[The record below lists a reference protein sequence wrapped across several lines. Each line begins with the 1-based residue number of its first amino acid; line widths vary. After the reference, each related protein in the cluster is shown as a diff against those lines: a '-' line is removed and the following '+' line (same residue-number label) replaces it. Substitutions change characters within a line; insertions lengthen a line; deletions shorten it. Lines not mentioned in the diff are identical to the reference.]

1 MSMLYREAEPD
12 QPRIPGYRLLR
23 CIGEGGMGSV
33 YEAEQENPPR
43 RIAVKML
50 RLWAFEKERSLRL
63 FQREAEAMGRLKHPG
78 VVTIYES
85 GIAPDGTPYLA
96 MELVRGRPLDRF
108 LRDEPPPASLRK
120 RDVLP
125 RLNLFLPICEA
136 ISYAHQNGVIHRD
149 IKPSNILLLD
159 MTEEADGVPSVKV
172 LDFGLARFSEG
183 SGGERTETGLVQ
195 GTLPYMSPEQV
206 QGQSSKI
213 DVRTDVYALGILLY
227 RMLTGQ
233 HPYMTDNADLM
244 TATAAILYSQP
255 KPFREISPRYD
266 EDLETI
272 TGKALAKSQEMRY
285 QSVAGLIADLRRYLA
300 DQPIVARPPS
310 AVYQIQ
316 KWISRNRVVFAAAA
330 AACAAL
336 VVFVSYAL
344 FQAARIR
351 VERDRANAEAATA
364 REVSSFLD
372 ELLRA
377 ADPYENDGKQPT
389 VRELLDRGKI
399 QIDEQLKDRPQVR
412 ARLLHTLG
420 RAYNT
425 VGPPSEAVRL
435 LREAVAIQT
444 QTGGPDSVERAETL
458 ASYASA
464 LYNSGDVKASVE
476 ADREAARIREKMLP
490 PTDPRVAD
498 SLNQWATGLLAL
510 EDYDAAEPIL
520 KRAIGLDRKAGRDRQ
535 SSHIWRLRS
544 LGVLYRKRGD
554 YAQSLQTMFDVF
566 GSLRPEDSK
575 LTESQ
580 IRNDLGIALNLMGR
594 WEEAALHLRTSS
606 RLVAELLGPDHAN
619 VALVDANLA
628 AGLNDQARYA
638 EAEAISRK
646 AAAIFRK
653 AMGRDSVAVWV
664 GLADALEGQGKLAE
678 AGDLRRKIQQMAAA
692 SDGKES
698 ISAAKADLQLGAW
711 HVKAG
716 RAAEGLK
723 LIESAHAMILKLAPK
738 SIDAVFAEEELG
750 KALAGVGR
758 SADAVRTLRSV
769 RERLAQ
775 RLGANHYRALRVASA
790 LRNMGA
796 ASL

>member
-1 MSMLYREAEPD
+1 
-12 QPRIPGYRLLR
+12 
-23 CIGEGGMGSV
+23 MGSV

-43 RIAVKML
+43 RVAVKLL
-50 RLWAFEKERSLRL
+50 RLWDFEKERSLRL
-63 FQREAEAMGRLKHPG
+63 FQREAEALGRLKHPG

-85 GIAPDGTPYLA
+85 GVAPDGTPYLA
-96 MELVRGRPLDRF
+96 MELGRGRPLDRY
-108 LRDEPPPASLRK
+108 LREEPPPETLRK
-120 RDVLP
+120 RDVLA

-149 IKPSNILLLD
+149 IKPSNILQLD
-159 MTEEADGVPSVKV
+159 MTEEADGAPSVKV

-206 QGQSSKI
+206 QGHSSKI

-233 HPYMTDNADLM
+233 HPYLVDNADLM

-255 KPFREISPRYD
+255 KSFREISPKYD

-285 QSVAGLIADLRRYLA
+285 QSVAGLIADLRRYIA
-300 DQPIVARPPS
+300 NQPIVARPPS
-310 AVYQIQ
+310 AAYQIR

-330 AACAAL
+330 TACVAL

-377 ADPYENDGKQPT
+377 ADPFENDGKQPT
-389 VRELLDRGKI
+389 VRELLDRGKV
-399 QIDEQLKDRPQVR
+399 QIDAQLKDRPQVR
-412 ARLLHTLG
+412 ARLLRTLG
-420 RAYNT
+420 KAYNT

-435 LREAVAIQT
+435 LREAVEIQT
-444 QTGGPDSVERAETL
+444 QISGPDSLERAETL
-458 ASYASA
+458 ANYASA
-464 LYNSGDVKASVE
+464 LYNAGEVRASVE
-476 ADREAARIREKMLP
+476 ADREATRIREKVLD
-490 PTDPRVAD
+490 PTAPEVAD

-520 KRAIGLDRKAGRDRQ
+520 KRAIEFDRKAGRNRQ

-554 YAQSLQTMFDVF
+554 YAQSLQTMLDVF
-566 GSLRPEDSK
+566 GSVRADDSK
-575 LTESQ
+575 STVSQ
-580 IRNDLGIALNLMGR
+580 IHNDLGIALNLMGR
-594 WEEAALHLRTSS
+594 WDEAASHFRESS
-606 RLVAELLGPDHAN
+606 KVVAELLGPGHAN
-619 VALVDANLA
+619 LALIDANLA
-628 AGLNDQARYA
+628 AGLNDQGRYA

-646 AAAIFRK
+646 AAAKFRK
-653 AMGRDSVAVWV
+653 AMGRDSVAIWV

-678 AGDLRRKIQQMAAA
+678 AGELRRKVQAMAAA

-698 ISAAKADLQLGAW
+698 MSAAKAELQLGAW

-716 RAAEGLK
+716 RAADGLK
-723 LIESAHAMILKLAPK
+723 LIESAQTMILKLAPK
-738 SIDAVFAEEELG
+738 SIDIVFAEEELG
-750 KALAGVGR
+750 KALVGVGR
-758 SADAVRTLRSV
+758 PSDAVKTLRSV
-769 RERLAQ
+769 RERLTQ
-775 RLGANHYRALRVASA
+775 RLGANHYRTLRVASV
-790 LRNMGA
+790 LRNLG
-796 ASL
+796 SG